1 MKGVERG
8 SVFVCVL
15 CLSWFVSIGIVVS
28 TNTYENVFQFIAI
41 WFGFTDGGMKKLI
54 GINYLIFVG
63 WITKLPTIVYNK
75 KCVGA
80 DLCRRKYRKVFM
92 GAGGI

>member
-1 MKGVERG
+1 MRMCFNLLRFGLVLWMDL
-8 SVFVCVL
+8 FL

-63 WITKLPTIVYNK
+63 WITKLPTIV
-75 KCVGA
+75 
-80 DLCRRKYRKVFM
+80 
-92 GAGGI
+92 